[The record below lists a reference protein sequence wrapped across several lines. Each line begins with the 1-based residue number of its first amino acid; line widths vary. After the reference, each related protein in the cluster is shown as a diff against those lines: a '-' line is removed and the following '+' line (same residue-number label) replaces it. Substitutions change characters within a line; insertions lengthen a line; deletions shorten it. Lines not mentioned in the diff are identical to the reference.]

1 MAMNTRQTRSSRL
14 ASISARPSSP
24 NEREDDS
31 QSQEG
36 SRLQPY
42 SLRRREEVAQQPL
55 QQHQQ
60 TQRSQQLQQHQQQ
73 QPPRQL
79 QQHQQQSS
87 QQQDAQLTTSQ
98 QRRSPQQRP
107 RSSRL
112 PQPQQQRSPPQQQ
125 VAINNN
131 TIHFQPSPPHPRRQR
146 LRSAIPESPPRI
158 QPVTTPPQ
166 QQQQP
171 TPADRPF
178 ACSGCPGRYTS
189 HSNLNRHISGN
200 RCAGR
205 RTTPS
210 TCPVLETAF
219 NTFAEMR
226 QHLKRVHPVENN
238 TRLEEEAAAA
248 SRRKW
253 RT

>member
-1 MAMNTRQTRSSRL
+1 MSRRQTRSSRL

-24 NEREDDS
+24 NGREDDS

-60 TQRSQQLQQHQQQ
+60 TQRPQQLQQHQQQ

-87 QQQDAQLTTSQ
+87 QQQHQQQQDAQLTTHQ

-107 RSSRL
+107 RSPHL

-125 VAINNN
+125 VNTTNN
-131 TIHFQPSPPHPRRQR
+131 TVHFQPSPPHPRRVGT
-146 LRSAIPESPPRI
+146 RSAIPESPLRI
-158 QPVTTPPQ
+158 QPVLTPP

-171 TPADRPF
+171 TPADSPF

-189 HSNLNRHISGN
+189 QANLNRHISGN

-205 RTTPS
+205 RTTTS
-210 TCPVLETAF
+210 TCPVCETVF
-219 NTFAEMR
+219 NTFAGMR
-226 QHLKRVHPVENN
+226 QHMKRANQVENN
-238 TRLEEEAAAA
+238 
-248 SRRKW
+248 RRTGLQP
-253 RT
+253 RRQP